1 MLKIFK
7 TYDGSLTQLDA
18 PEPGCWVS
26 LVAPTKEERAWLS
39 GTLDVEPE
47 FVAAMFDDE
56 ERAHVDYDDDSRQ
69 TMIVL
74 DCPFVEDKKDTV
86 DPGVTQ
92 YDTHPLSVL
101 LVPEQQLI
109 VTVSMR
115 ENATIEAFE
124 MGKYRT
130 LKTNHR
136 TRMLLLML
144 LNVSQRY
151 QAALRDIDRQF
162 KKSERQLRESL
173 RNRELMR
180 MLGLEKSLVY
190 FSISLR
196 SLEGMLNKIGG
207 RAVPMFDEDREL
219 LDDVRIEFRQA
230 VEMVETSSRLLSET
244 METFSNIINN
254 NMNDTMKILTIITL
268 VFAVPTIVF
277 SFYGMN
283 VDNLPLVDSWWWPM
297 SISVIGCTIAG
308 AIFGGSRFFK

>member
-7 TYDGSLTQLDA
+7 TYDGILRQIDK
-18 PEPGCWVS
+18 PEAGCWVS

-39 GTLDVEPE
+39 GALDVEPE

-56 ERAHVDYDDDSRQ
+56 ERAHVDYDDDSQQ

-101 LVPEQQLI
+101 LVPQQELI

-115 ENATIEAFE
+115 ENATIQAFE

-130 LKTNHR
+130 MKTTHR

-151 QAALRDIDRQF
+151 QADLRDIDRQF
-162 KKSERQLRESL
+162 KKSERQLRENL

-207 RAVPMFDEDREL
+207 RAVPMFDDDREL

-244 METFSNIINN
+244 METFSNIIQN
-254 NMNDTMKILTIITL
+254 NMNDRMKLLTIITL
-268 VFAVPTIVF
+268 ILAVPTIVF

-283 VDNLPLVDSWWWPM
+283 VDDLPLVYTWWWPM
-297 SISVIGCTIAG
+297 TIAALGCAIAG
-308 AIFGGSRFFK
+308 AIFASSKFFK